1 MSTLIHGSIRRERS
15 IVFSKVIEI
24 NSWIGERISGGKV
37 ETPGT
42 SGMPLTGTVLWPGGQ
57 VTDECVLGTLETK
70 RYEGQASYD
79 AIVLNRMAA
88 APEPPP
94 RRSSSDRSR
103 NLDDRLRAL
112 GVRVADR

>member
-15 IVFSKVIEI
+15 IVFSKMIELS
-24 NSWIGERISGGKV
+24 NGIGDKMGGKV
-37 ETPGT
+37 EIPGT

-57 VTDECVLGTLETK
+57 ATDECVLGTLETK

-88 APEPPP
+88 APELPP